1 METMSGFNLWAI
13 EVHNGIVSL
22 GFKVEK
28 TLFTGQSRFQKVDIL
43 KTTEHGI
50 VLMNDGLFMLSEK
63 DEFVYHEM
71 IAHVPMFV
79 HPCPKK
85 ALVIGGGDGGAVR
98 EILKHPQIEKVVLVE
113 IDELVVNACRK
124 YMPFVSCALDDP
136 KVQIIIDDGVKY
148 VAKTKEKFDV
158 VIVDST
164 DPIGP
169 SKPLFDKSFYKNV
182 AGLLGPDGI
191 LVTQAESPFYDRHIQ
206 GPMLMN
212 QRQFFKKL
220 HLYLYTTITYP
231 GGLWAFSFASD
242 RLCPVGDFDPE
253 RVDASNIS
261 TRYYNSRMH
270 MAAFALPNFLS
281 EQLAKVIDPVAY
293 RF

>member
-1 METMSGFNLWAI
+1 MSGFNLWAI

-85 ALVIGGGDGGAVR
+85 VLVIGGGDGGAVR

-124 YMPFVSCALDDP
+124 YMPFVSYALDDP
-136 KVQIIIDDGVKY
+136 KVQVVIDDGVKY

-182 AGLLGPDGI
+182 AGLLCPDGI
-191 LVTQAESPFYDRHIQ
+191 LVTQAESPFYDSHIQ

>member
-1 METMSGFNLWAI
+1 MSGFNLWAI

-43 KTTEHGI
+43 KTAEHGI

-85 ALVIGGGDGGAVR
+85 VLVIGGGDGGAVR
-98 EILKHPQIEKVVLVE
+98 EILKHPQTEKVVLVE

-124 YMPFVSCALDDP
+124 YMPFVSAALDDP
-136 KVQIIIDDGVKY
+136 KVRIIIDDGVKY
-148 VAKTKEKFDV
+148 AAKTKEKFDV
-158 VIVDST
+158 ILVDST
-164 DPIGP
+164 DPVGP
-169 SKPLFDKSFYKNV
+169 SKPLFDKAFYKNV
-182 AGLLGPDGI
+182 AGLLGPEGI

-212 QRQFFKKL
+212 QRSFFKKL

-253 RVDASNIS
+253 RADASNIS
-261 TRYYNSRMH
+261 TRYYNSRIH
-270 MAAFALPNFLS
+270 IAAFALPNFLS
-281 EQLAKVIDPVAY
+281 EDLAKVIDPVAY